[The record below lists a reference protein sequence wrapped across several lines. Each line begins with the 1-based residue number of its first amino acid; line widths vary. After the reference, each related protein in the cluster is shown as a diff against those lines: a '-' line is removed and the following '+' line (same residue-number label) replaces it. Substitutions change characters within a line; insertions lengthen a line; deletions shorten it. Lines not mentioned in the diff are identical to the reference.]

1 MAIIN
6 SYPLATPKLT
16 DLVLG
21 TSTSSTGQTSTK
33 SFTVQS
39 IKNTT
44 AGVQTIITTVPATLN
59 ISGSGTANVTINA
72 VTAAVTDG
80 SAALTTGNDVYD
92 FVVGKITGTANTVPI
107 WTTTTTLGD
116 SLISQAANG
125 VIINGNSTDGKLT
138 LNCSATTHGVTL
150 QSPPHSAGATYTWV
164 LPQSAGTAGQVLT
177 SGGGATDQLT
187 WSTNGN
193 VAGTGTANKL
203 SKWSN
208 ATTLADSNVEDTGT
222 LVTISSAAKVTGNL
236 ELDADLIDVNGG
248 TGTAGQLLSSLG
260 TGNGID
266 WIDAP
271 VTGVITVATGDAN
284 TITIGGTS
292 SNPTVAANTG
302 AVSSS
307 SNNLATG
314 TQIQAAIDSALAGA
328 LTFKGTFNATTGQIV
343 SGSNNGSYLYNCPG
357 GAGTRV
363 AISVGDLYVASTAGS
378 FYCTGSSL
386 SVADEV
392 IATADAVA
400 DSSVVGNWSVVP
412 SSGGGI
418 TGNGTTNAIP
428 RWDGTTVLGDSV
440 IAQSGT
446 NIGIGTTSPSS
457 VLHTSGIGG
466 ASSSLIIEATTTT
479 NYVGLKIKQNG
490 DFWLAK
496 DNSLGSSFNTS
507 PYANVLWGSGAYPM
521 VFSTNSIER
530 MRIDSS
536 GNVGIGTTSVDSTGY
551 VNLETA
557 KNIRINIGGANADP
571 VLYFSHD
578 NFASATSNYITVN
591 RADESMRFNVNDSER
606 IRINSSGNVGIGTTS
621 PAVSL
626 DVDATDAIQV
636 PAGTTA
642 QRPTAANGMLRYST
656 TDNQFEGYVGGAWG
670 AIAGG
675 GGLPTKTVDQDTIA
689 NATTGTITLTVS
701 PTSENYTDMYV
712 SGVYQNKSTYSLSG
726 STITLDGGAY
736 FPNGAI
742 VEVVSTT

>member
-39 IKNTT
+39 IKDTT
-44 AGVQTIITTVPATLN
+44 AGVQTIITTIPATLN
-59 ISGSGTANVTINA
+59 ITGSGTTNVTIDA
-72 VTAAVTDG
+72 VTAAITSG
-80 SAALTTGNDVYD
+80 GAALATGGDIYT
-92 FVVGKITGTANTVPI
+92 FLTGKITGTANTVPI
-107 WTTTTTLGD
+107 WTDATTLGD
-116 SLISQAANG
+116 SLISQANNG

-150 QSPPHSAGATYTWV
+150 QSPPHSAGATYTWI
-164 LPQSAGTAGQVLT
+164 LPQAAGTAGQVLT

-193 VAGTGTANKL
+193 VGGTGTANKL
-203 SKWSN
+203 SKWTDAN
-208 ATTLADSNVEDTGT
+208 TLADSNIEDTGS
-222 LVTISSAAKVTGNL
+222 LVTISSATKVTGNL
-236 ELDADLIDVNGG
+236 ELDADLLDVNGG

-266 WIDAP
+266 WVDAP
-271 VTGVITVATGDAN
+271 VTGVVTVTSADANVITVGGTSTNPTIDAN
-284 TITIGGTS
+284 TGT
-292 SNPTVAANTG
+292 
-302 AVSSS
+302 VSSS
-307 SNNLATG
+307 SSNLATG

-328 LTFKGTFNATTGQIV
+328 LTFKGTFNATTGEIV
-343 SGSNNGSYLYNCPG
+343 SGGNSGSYLYNCPG

-392 IATADAVA
+392 IATAAAAA

-418 TGNGTTNAIP
+418 TGNGTTNIIP
-428 RWDGTTVLGDSV
+428 RWDGATVLADSV

-446 NIGIGTTSPSS
+446 NIGIGMTPSKLLDLQATDNLALRYYNSTTFKAGIEVATTTGDMISTSAVDDFAIRSNSNILFASGGNIEKMRIDSAGNVGIGTTSPSTKLQVSGTISS
-457 VLHTSGIGG
+457 VSNIENGTSQISILNSNTATNDEQFFVGNNLADVDLGNKRG
-466 ASSSLIIEATTTT
+466 ALKLFTGTSEA
-479 NYVGLKIKQNG
+479 
-490 DFWLAK
+490 
-496 DNSLGSSFNTS
+496 
-507 PYANVLWGSGAYPM
+507 
-521 VFSTNSIER
+521 

-536 GNVGIGTTSVDSTGY
+536 GNVGIGTIAPS
-551 VNLETA
+551 
-557 KNIRINIGGANADP
+557 
-571 VLYFSHD
+571 
-578 NFASATSNYITVN
+578 
-591 RADESMRFNVNDSER
+591 
-606 IRINSSGNVGIGTTS
+606 
-621 PAVSL
+621 VSL

-656 TDNQFEGYVGGAWG
+656 TDNQFEGYADGAWG

-675 GGLPTKTVDQDTIA
+675 GGLPTKTVNQITVA
-689 NATTGTITLTVS
+689 NATTGTITLSVS
-701 PTSENYTDMYV
+701 PTNENYTDMYV
-712 SGVYQNKSTYSLSG
+712 SGVYQNKSTYTLSG

>member
-59 ISGSGTANVTINA
+59 ITGSGTANVTINA

-125 VIINGNSTDGKLT
+125 VIINGNRTDGKLT

-302 AVSSS
+302 
-307 SNNLATG
+307 
-314 TQIQAAIDSALAGA
+314 
-328 LTFKGTFNATTGQIV
+328 
-343 SGSNNGSYLYNCPG
+343 
-357 GAGTRV
+357 
-363 AISVGDLYVASTAGS
+363 
-378 FYCTGSSL
+378 
-386 SVADEV
+386 
-392 IATADAVA
+392 
-400 DSSVVGNWSVVP
+400 
-412 SSGGGI
+412 
-418 TGNGTTNAIP
+418 
-428 RWDGTTVLGDSV
+428 
-440 IAQSGT
+440 
-446 NIGIGTTSPSS
+446 
-457 VLHTSGIGG
+457 
-466 ASSSLIIEATTTT
+466 
-479 NYVGLKIKQNG
+479 
-490 DFWLAK
+490 
-496 DNSLGSSFNTS
+496 
-507 PYANVLWGSGAYPM
+507 
-521 VFSTNSIER
+521 
-530 MRIDSS
+530 
-536 GNVGIGTTSVDSTGY
+536 
-551 VNLETA
+551 
-557 KNIRINIGGANADP
+557 
-571 VLYFSHD
+571 
-578 NFASATSNYITVN
+578 
-591 RADESMRFNVNDSER
+591 
-606 IRINSSGNVGIGTTS
+606 
-621 PAVSL
+621 
-626 DVDATDAIQV
+626 
-636 PAGTTA
+636 
-642 QRPTAANGMLRYST
+642 RY
-656 TDNQFEGYVGGAWG
+656 
-670 AIAGG
+670 
-675 GGLPTKTVDQDTIA
+675 
-689 NATTGTITLTVS
+689 
-701 PTSENYTDMYV
+701 
-712 SGVYQNKSTYSLSG
+712 
-726 STITLDGGAY
+726 
-736 FPNGAI
+736 
-742 VEVVSTT
+742 

>member
-21 TSTSSTGQTSTK
+21 TSTSDSGQTSTK

-39 IKNTT
+39 IKDTT
-44 AGVQTIITTVPATLN
+44 AGVQTITTTIPATLN
-59 ISGSGTANVTINA
+59 ITGSGTSSVVINA

-80 SAALTTGNDVYD
+80 SDALTTGNDVYD

-107 WTTTTTLGD
+107 WTDATTLGD

-150 QSPPHSAGATYTWV
+150 QSPPHSAGATYTWI
-164 LPQSAGTAGQVLT
+164 LPQAAGTAGQVLT

-193 VAGTGTANKL
+193 VGGTGTANKL
-203 SKWSN
+203 SKWTDAN
-208 ATTLADSNVEDTGT
+208 TLADSNIEDTGS

-236 ELDADLIDVNGG
+236 ELDADLLDINGA
-248 TGTAGQLLSSLG
+248 TGSAGQLLSSLG
-260 TGNGID
+260 TGNGVD

-271 VTGVITVATGDAN
+271 ATGVLSVATADANVITIAGTASNPTIDAN
-284 TITIGGTS
+284 T
-292 SNPTVAANTG
+292 A

-392 IATADAVA
+392 IATADAAA
-400 DSSVVGNWSVVP
+400 DSSVIGNWSVVP

-428 RWDGTTVLGDSV
+428 RWDGATVLADSV
-440 IAQSGT
+440 IAQSSN
-446 NIGIGTTSPSS
+446 NIGIGITSPSNPLHVYNATVDTIAKFESGDSS
-457 VLHTSGIGG
+457 VAISLEATDNTAVFTTSG
-466 ASSSLIIEATTTT
+466 T
-479 NYVGLKIKQNG
+479 
-490 DFWLAK
+490 DFLVK
-496 DNSLGSSFNTS
+496 ND
-507 PYANVLWGSGAYPM
+507 GSGNLR
-521 VFSTNSIER
+521 FFNNGSER

-536 GNVGIGTTSVDSTGY
+536 GNVGIGTTSPGAELDIRSSSTSNTSIKLENTSTGGDAFQ
-551 VNLETA
+551 LMST
-557 KNIRINIGGANADP
+557 GSGASFGAG
-571 VLYFSHD
+571 VFSIYSVD
-578 NFASATSNYITVN
+578 NGSH
-591 RADESMRFNVNDSER
+591 RFV
-606 IRINSSGNVGIGTTS
+606 INSSGNVGIGTSTPS
-621 PAVSL
+621 VSL

-656 TDNQFEGYVGGAWG
+656 TDNQFEGYADGAWG

-675 GGLPTKTVDQDTIA
+675 GGLPTKTVNQITVA
-689 NATTGTITLTVS
+689 NATTGTITLSVS
-701 PTSENYTDMYV
+701 PTNENYTDMYV
-712 SGVYQNKSTYSLSG
+712 SGVYQNKSTYTLSG

>member
-59 ISGSGTANVTINA
+59 ITGSGTANVTINA

-328 LTFKGTFNATTGQIV
+328 VTFKGTFNASTGAIT
-343 SGSNNGSYLYNCPG
+343 SGGNLTSGGS
-357 GAGTRV
+357 RV
-363 AISVGDLYVASTAGS
+363 AVAVGDMYVVNVGGNFYGNASTPLNVG
-378 FYCTGSSL
+378 
-386 SVADEV
+386 DEV
-392 IATADAVA
+392 IAVSAAAVGA
-400 DSSVVGNWSVVP
+400 SVEGDWNAVPSAGGGVTDVASGNAAIAVSPSTGSVVV
-412 SSGGGI
+412 
-418 TGNGTTNAIP
+418 
-428 RWDGTTVLGDSV
+428 
-440 IAQSGT
+440 
-446 NIGIGTTSPSS
+446 TS
-457 VLHTSGIGG
+457 T
-466 ASSSLIIEATTTT
+466 
-479 NYVGLKIKQNG
+479 
-490 DFWLAK
+490 
-496 DNSLGSSFNTS
+496 
-507 PYANVLWGSGAYPM
+507 AY
-521 VFSTNSIER
+521 S
-530 MRIDSS
+530 
-536 GNVGIGTTSVDSTGY
+536 
-551 VNLETA
+551 
-557 KNIRINIGGANADP
+557 GGANIGHVPTGGSAGKYLDGAAGAWTTLP
-571 VLYFSHD
+571 AGYTAWTLSGDSGANQTISDGNTVNIAGNNGISTA
-578 NFASATSNYITVN
+578 ASATDTLTVTLDNTAVTAGSYTTADITVD
-591 RADESMRFNVNDSER
+591 AQGR
-606 IRINSSGNVGIGTTS
+606 I
-621 PAVSL
+621 
-626 DVDATDAIQV
+626 
-636 PAGTTA
+636 
-642 QRPTAANGMLRYST
+642 TAAAS
-656 TDNQFEGYVGGAWG
+656 GA
-670 AIAGG
+670 G

-701 PTSENYTDMYV
+701 PTSEDYTDMYV

>member
-328 LTFKGTFNATTGQIV
+328 ITFKGTFNASTGAIT
-343 SGSNNGSYLYNCPG
+343 SGGNLTSGGS
-357 GAGTRV
+357 RV
-363 AISVGDLYVASTAGS
+363 AVAIGDMYVVNVGGNFYGNASTPLNVG
-378 FYCTGSSL
+378 
-386 SVADEV
+386 DEV
-392 IATADAVA
+392 IAVSAAAVGA
-400 DSSVVGNWSVVP
+400 SVEGDWNAVPSAGGGVTDVASGNAAIAVSPSTGSVVV
-412 SSGGGI
+412 
-418 TGNGTTNAIP
+418 
-428 RWDGTTVLGDSV
+428 
-440 IAQSGT
+440 
-446 NIGIGTTSPSS
+446 TS
-457 VLHTSGIGG
+457 T
-466 ASSSLIIEATTTT
+466 
-479 NYVGLKIKQNG
+479 
-490 DFWLAK
+490 
-496 DNSLGSSFNTS
+496 
-507 PYANVLWGSGAYPM
+507 AY
-521 VFSTNSIER
+521 S
-530 MRIDSS
+530 
-536 GNVGIGTTSVDSTGY
+536 
-551 VNLETA
+551 
-557 KNIRINIGGANADP
+557 GGANIGHVPTGGSAGKYLDGAAGAWTTLP
-571 VLYFSHD
+571 AGYTAWTLSGDSGANQTISDGNTVDIAGGTGISTA
-578 NFASATSNYITVN
+578 ASATDTLTVTLDNTAVTAGSYTTADITVD
-591 RADESMRFNVNDSER
+591 AQGR
-606 IRINSSGNVGIGTTS
+606 I
-621 PAVSL
+621 
-626 DVDATDAIQV
+626 
-636 PAGTTA
+636 
-642 QRPTAANGMLRYST
+642 TAAAS
-656 TDNQFEGYVGGAWG
+656 GA
-670 AIAGG
+670 G
-675 GGLPTKTVDQDTIA
+675 GGLPTKTVDQSTIA

-701 PTSENYTDMYV
+701 PTNENYTDMYV

>member
-21 TSTSSTGQTSTK
+21 TSTSDSGQTSTK

-39 IKNTT
+39 IKDTT
-44 AGVQTIITTVPATLN
+44 AGVQTITTTIPATLN
-59 ISGSGTANVTINA
+59 ITGSGTSSVVINA

-80 SAALTTGNDVYD
+80 SDALTTGNDVYD

-107 WTTTTTLGD
+107 WTDATTLGD

-150 QSPPHSAGATYTWV
+150 QSPPHSAGATYTWI
-164 LPQSAGTAGQVLT
+164 LPQAAGTAGQVLT

-193 VAGTGTANKL
+193 VGGTGTANKL
-203 SKWSN
+203 SKWTDAN
-208 ATTLADSNVEDTGT
+208 TLADSNIEDTGS

-236 ELDADLIDVNGG
+236 ELDADLLDINGA
-248 TGTAGQLLSSLG
+248 TGSAGQLLSSLG
-260 TGNGID
+260 TGNGVD

-271 VTGVITVATGDAN
+271 ATGVLSVATADANVITIAGTASNPTIDAN
-284 TITIGGTS
+284 T
-292 SNPTVAANTG
+292 A

-392 IATADAVA
+392 IATADAAA

-418 TGNGTTNAIP
+418 TGNGTTNIIP
-428 RWDGTTVLGDSV
+428 RWDGATVLADSV

-446 NIGIGTTSPSS
+446 NIGIGTTSPD
-457 VLHTSGIGG
+457 
-466 ASSSLIIEATTTT
+466 SSLNVVGQAKFGNSSYPIRINSTAATGILEFPSVSSTNIIR
-479 NYVGLKIKQNG
+479 
-490 DFWLAK
+490 
-496 DNSLGSSFNTS
+496 SLGAT
-507 PYANVLWGSGAYPM
+507 GALTLQTD
-521 VFSTNSIER
+521 STER

-536 GNVGIGTTSVDSTGY
+536 GNVGIGTTSPSRNLTISSSGTSTLQLTNTTSG
-551 VNLETA
+551 ETTTDGFQI
-557 KNIRINIGGANADP
+557 KSYTSGAVQLWN
-571 VLYFSHD
+571 YE
-578 NFASATSNYITVN
+578 NNYIAIATN
-591 RADESMRFNVNDSER
+591 NTER
-606 IRINSSGNVGIGTTS
+606 IRIDSSGNVGIGTS
-621 PAVSL
+621 APSVSL

-656 TDNQFEGYVGGAWG
+656 TDNQFEGYADGAWG

-675 GGLPTKTVDQDTIA
+675 GGLPTKTVNQITVA
-689 NATTGTITLTVS
+689 NATTGTITLSVS
-701 PTSENYTDMYV
+701 PINENYTDMYV
-712 SGVYQNKSTYSLSG
+712 SGVYQNKSTYTLSG

>member
-39 IKNTT
+39 IKDTT

-328 LTFKGTFNATTGQIV
+328 ITFKGTFNASTGAIT
-343 SGSNNGSYLYNCPG
+343 SGGNLTSGGS
-357 GAGTRV
+357 RV
-363 AISVGDLYVASTAGS
+363 AVAIGDMYVVNVGGNFYGNASTPLNVG
-378 FYCTGSSL
+378 
-386 SVADEV
+386 DEV
-392 IATADAVA
+392 IAVSAAAVGA
-400 DSSVVGNWSVVP
+400 SVEGDWNAVPSAGGGVTDVASGNAAIAVSPSTGSVVVTSTAY
-412 SSGGGI
+412 GGGSTI
-418 TGNGTTNAIP
+418 GHVPAGGSAGKYLDGASGAWTTLPAGYTA
-428 RWDGTTVLGDSV
+428 WTLSGDS
-440 IAQSGT
+440 
-446 NIGIGTTSPSS
+446 
-457 VLHTSGIGG
+457 
-466 ASSSLIIEATTTT
+466 
-479 NYVGLKIKQNG
+479 
-490 DFWLAK
+490 
-496 DNSLGSSFNTS
+496 
-507 PYANVLWGSGAYPM
+507 
-521 VFSTNSIER
+521 
-530 MRIDSS
+530 
-536 GNVGIGTTSVDSTGY
+536 
-551 VNLETA
+551 
-557 KNIRINIGGANADP
+557 GANQTISDGNTVNIAGGTGI
-571 VLYFSHD
+571 STA
-578 NFASATSNYITVN
+578 ASATDTLTVTLDNTAVTAGSYTTADITVD
-591 RADESMRFNVNDSER
+591 AQGR
-606 IRINSSGNVGIGTTS
+606 I
-621 PAVSL
+621 
-626 DVDATDAIQV
+626 
-636 PAGTTA
+636 
-642 QRPTAANGMLRYST
+642 TAAAS
-656 TDNQFEGYVGGAWG
+656 GA
-670 AIAGG
+670 G
-675 GGLPTKTVDQDTIA
+675 GGLPTKTVDQSTIA

-701 PTSENYTDMYV
+701 PTNENYTDMYV
-712 SGVYQNKSTYSLSG
+712 SGVYQNKSTYTLSG

>member
-59 ISGSGTANVTINA
+59 ITGSGTANVTINA

-328 LTFKGTFNATTGQIV
+328 VTFKGTFNASTGAIT
-343 SGSNNGSYLYNCPG
+343 SGGNLTSGGS
-357 GAGTRV
+357 RV
-363 AISVGDLYVASTAGS
+363 AVAVGDMYVVNVGGNFYGNASTPLNVG
-378 FYCTGSSL
+378 
-386 SVADEV
+386 DEV
-392 IATADAVA
+392 IAVSAAAVGA
-400 DSSVVGNWSVVP
+400 SVEGDWNAVPSAGGGVTDVASGNAAIAVSPSTGSVVV
-412 SSGGGI
+412 
-418 TGNGTTNAIP
+418 
-428 RWDGTTVLGDSV
+428 
-440 IAQSGT
+440 
-446 NIGIGTTSPSS
+446 TS
-457 VLHTSGIGG
+457 T
-466 ASSSLIIEATTTT
+466 
-479 NYVGLKIKQNG
+479 
-490 DFWLAK
+490 
-496 DNSLGSSFNTS
+496 
-507 PYANVLWGSGAYPM
+507 AY
-521 VFSTNSIER
+521 
-530 MRIDSS
+530 
-536 GNVGIGTTSVDSTGY
+536 G
-551 VNLETA
+551 
-557 KNIRINIGGANADP
+557 GGANIGHVPTGGSAGKYLDGAAGAWTTLP
-571 VLYFSHD
+571 AGYTAWTLSGDSGANQTISDGNTVNIAGNNGISTA
-578 NFASATSNYITVN
+578 ASATDTLTVTLDNTAVTAGSYTTADITVD
-591 RADESMRFNVNDSER
+591 AQGR
-606 IRINSSGNVGIGTTS
+606 I
-621 PAVSL
+621 
-626 DVDATDAIQV
+626 
-636 PAGTTA
+636 
-642 QRPTAANGMLRYST
+642 TAAAS
-656 TDNQFEGYVGGAWG
+656 GA
-670 AIAGG
+670 G